1 MRSIISF
8 ITMKLYS
15 NIIKIGD
22 VMKKLFILLSF
33 CVFSLSAF
41 SEIKDNSNLFDENQK
56 KMINEKIEEI
66 KKERNMSVFV
76 NTFDEDIGFVI
87 SNPERAFILNLKKI
101 EEGKYK
107 VELSF
112 SRDIDI
118 EDYNSDINEVLEETT
133 KLLEE
138 KKYSEYI
145 IAILDE
151 INVILQEI
159 KIEPLEKMTLT
170 KNEDE
175 NIMSKIFYYFLVS
188 VAIILILLVIIKIS
202 IKIYIKNKK

>member
-1 MRSIISF
+1 MRLVTLF

-15 NIIKIGD
+15 NIIEIGD
-22 VMKKLFILLSF
+22 VMKKIFILLSF
-33 CVFSLSAF
+33 CIFSLSIF

-56 KMINEKIEEI
+56 RMISEKVEEI
-66 KKERNMSVFV
+66 KKERNIAVFV

-101 EEGKYK
+101 KEGKYK

-112 SRDIDI
+112 SKDIDI
-118 EDYNSDINEVLEETT
+118 EDYDSDINEVLEETT

-159 KIEPLEKMTLT
+159 KIEPLNKMTLT
-170 KNEDE
+170 KKEDV
-175 NIMSKIFYYFLVS
+175 NIMSKVFYYFLVS
-188 VAIILILLVIIKIS
+188 VAIILILLVVIKIS